1 MKRIVLAFQFLTIIP
16 FKDMG
21 EVPDREAGSTTAFF
35 PLVGVFEG
43 VVLLM
48 LAALFLRLFPAEL
61 TNGLLVLTMIIING
75 GLHLDGL
82 ADTFD
87 AIALRGDRDRKLAV
101 MKDSTIG
108 PFGVIAIV
116 MVLLLKYLLL
126 NALFFNSRLPVYYSG
141 IFLMTV
147 FSRWEMVPVIF
158 HCRSAKKDGLGKVFI
173 EHTGQKE
180 LLTSTALTVL
190 ITVVAAGFILHVPII
205 AFHLMF
211 VMPVL
216 YVFGFIAVW
225 FFKRRFGGMTG
236 DTFGAFYEFAV
247 LLFLMMRV
255 IWSQKFI

>member
-16 FKDMG
+16 FKDTG

-43 VVLLM
+43 VVLM
-48 LAALFLRLFPAEL
+48 ILAALFLKLFPAEPA
-61 TNGLLVLTMIIING
+61 NGLLVLAMIIMNG

-116 MVLLLKYLLL
+116 MVLLMKYILL
-126 NALFFNSRLPVYYSG
+126 NALFFNSELPMYYSG
-141 IFLMTV
+141 IFLMAV
-147 FSRWEMVPVIF
+147 FSRWAMVPVIF
-158 HCRSAKKDGLGKVFI
+158 HCGSAKKDGLGKVFV

-180 LLTSTALTVL
+180 LLTATALTVL
-190 ITVVAAGFILHVPII
+190 TAVAVTGFILHVQVT
-205 AFHLMF
+205 AFYLMF
-211 VMPVL
+211 VMPML
-216 YVFGFIAVW
+216 YMSGFIAVW